1 MPSKVVEVLAA
12 LDAALQSIGARWYL
26 FGAQAAILY
35 GAARLT
41 ADVDATIDLGNR
53 PIAAL
58 LTALHRHG
66 FEPRIDDPADFAA
79 RTHVLPAIHRASGM
93 GLDLV
98 MAGTGIEALFFARS
112 RRQQV
117 EGVSIPVA
125 SPEDIIVMKIL
136 AGRPKDLDDAGAIL
150 AAQGEGTDVELVRQ
164 TLRELEQALDRS
176 DLVAALHSLLGKIAQ

>member
-1 MPSKVVEVLAA
+1 MQTHKTDQDVTVLNDLTEIPGLGFLPVNAFVIHAEQPVVIDTGLGTEDKDFVTWLSDA
-12 LDAALQSIGARWYL
+12 L
-26 FGAQAAILY
+26 
-35 GAARLT
+35 
-41 ADVDATIDLGNR
+41 
-53 PIAAL
+53 
-58 LTALHRHG
+58 
-66 FEPRIDDPADFAA
+66 DPADFAA

-176 DLVAALHSLLGKIAQ
+176 DLVAALHSLLGKIAT